1 MKIDSRFKEYGEK
14 AYTTDPGMALD
25 CLIEIYINACGV
37 SMGERSIASYA
48 AYYWIFRYKEEN
60 PNLPGTL
67 KFKDVMKLR
76 SEEYNQYKEDIDKYG
91 IAFLDPEEILRI
103 GSLMLDDYA
112 DELSRIALS
121 MGIIFYL
128 SYMMEK
134 MNGK

>member
-1 MKIDSRFKEYGEK
+1 MKIDSRFKEYSEK
-14 AYTTDPGMALD
+14 ASTTDPGEALD

-121 MGIIFYL
+121 MGIIFNL